1 MGKMNRKDLVEK
13 LGMVSQ
19 ALAKDNLIPIFKC
32 FAFTEENV
40 MACNDTLAI
49 TSPCVTDMAFCV
61 HGETLKGLLE
71 NSHSETVEF
80 SIKDDDLIVKAGK
93 STFKLPW
100 FPVEDFL
107 WLVPNDEVKAK
118 FNLDADFI
126 TGLEACLQTAGTDTA
141 RAALMGV
148 QFTNGTMYS
157 TDGDALTRFV
167 TNAKVKHAFMLP
179 SSFCNA
185 LIKITKESEATKGLV
200 AISEEWAKVELD
212 SKYTVYGRLMVN
224 DNPIDHEGLI
234 KKSIKTKPQFIK
246 FPGGLHQAL
255 SRARVVADA
264 ESAKTVFTVEAG
276 RLKLLTTTSMGV
288 INDVLP
294 FTGHSDVQAN
304 VSAERI
310 QQCISLCDEMSVA
323 ENCCTFRLGSTLFIL
338 SGNLGG

>member
-1 MGKMNRKDLVEK
+1 MNREELVKK

-19 ALAKDNLIPIFKC
+19 ALAKDDLIPIFKC

-49 TSPCVTDMAFCV
+49 TSPCVTEQAFCV

-71 NSHSETVEF
+71 NSHSEIMEF
-80 SIKDDDLIVKAGK
+80 SINDDDLIIKAGK
-93 STFKLPW
+93 SVFKLPW
-100 FPVEDFL
+100 FPIEDFL
-107 WLVPNDEVKAK
+107 WLIPSAEPKAQ

-126 TGLEACLQTAGTDTA
+126 TGLEACLLTTGTDTA

-167 TNAKVKHAFMLP
+167 TNAKVKHTFMLP
-179 SSFCNA
+179 NNFCNA
-185 LIKITKESEATKGLV
+185 LIKVTKESEASKGKVVIDDDWACV
-200 AISEEWAKVELD
+200 ALD
-212 SKYTVYGRLMVN
+212 SGYYVYGRLMVN
-224 DNPIDHEGLI
+224 DTPTDHEGLI
-234 KKSIKTKPQFIK
+234 KRTMKAKPEYVKI
-246 FPGGLHQAL
+246 PGSLHHAL

-276 RLKLLTTTSMGV
+276 RLKLLTTASMGV
-288 INDVLP
+288 INDALP

-310 QQCISLCDEMSVA
+310 QRCISLCDEMSVA
-323 ENCCTFRLGSTLFIL
+323 ENCCTFRSGSKLFIL

>member
-1 MGKMNRKDLVEK
+1 MNREALVKK
-13 LGMVSQ
+13 LGMVGQ
-19 ALAKDNLIPIFKC
+19 ALAKDDLIPIFKC

-49 TSPCVTDMAFCV
+49 TSPCVTEQAFCV

-93 STFKLPW
+93 SVFKLPW

-107 WLVPNDEVKAK
+107 WLIPSAEPKAQ

-126 TGLEACLQTAGTDTA
+126 TGLEACLLTTGTDTA

-167 TNAKVKHAFMLP
+167 TNDVKHSCMLP
-179 SSFCNA
+179 NSFCNA
-185 LIKITKESEATKGLV
+185 LIRVAKESEATKGLV
-200 AISEEWAKVELD
+200 VISEEWVLVELD
-212 SKYTVYGRLMVN
+212 SKFTAYGRLMVN
-224 DNPIDHEGLI
+224 DTPTDHEGLI
-234 KKSIKTKPQFIK
+234 KRTMKAKPEYVKI
-246 FPGGLHQAL
+246 PGNLHHAL

-276 RLKLLTTTSMGV
+276 RLKLLTTASMGV
-288 INDVLP
+288 INDALP

-304 VSAERI
+304 VSAECI
-310 QQCISLCDEMSVA
+310 QRCISLCDEMSVA
-323 ENCCTFRLGSTLFIL
+323 ENCCTFRSGSKLFIL
-338 SGNLGG
+338 SGNLG

>member
-1 MGKMNRKDLVEK
+1 MNREELVKK

-19 ALAKDNLIPIFKC
+19 ALAKDDLIPIFKC
-32 FAFTEENV
+32 FAFTQENV

-49 TSPCVTDMAFCV
+49 TSPCITEQAFCV

-93 STFKLPW
+93 SVFKLPW

-107 WLVPNDEVKAK
+107 WFIPNAEPKAQ
-118 FNLDADFI
+118 FDLDADFI
-126 TGLEACLQTAGTDTA
+126 TGLEACLLTTGTDTA

-167 TNAKVKHAFMLP
+167 TSAKVKHTFMLP
-179 SSFCNA
+179 NNFCNA
-185 LIKITKESEATKGLV
+185 LIKVTKESEASGGSV
-200 AISEEWAKVELD
+200 VINDDWACVGLD
-212 SKYTVYGRLMVN
+212 SDYIVYGRLMVN
-224 DNPIDHEGLI
+224 DAPTDHEGLI
-234 KKSIKTKPQFIK
+234 KRTLKAEPRHVKIPD
-246 FPGGLHQAL
+246 GLHRAL

-264 ESAKTVFTVEAG
+264 ESAKTVFTVQLN
-276 RLKLLTTTSMGV
+276 RLELLTTAAMGV
-288 INDVLP
+288 VKDTLP
-294 FTGHSDVQAN
+294 LSGHSNVQAN

-310 QQCISLCDEMSVA
+310 QRCISLCDEMSVA
-323 ENCCTFRLGSTLFIL
+323 ENCCTFRSGNKLFIL